1 MSGIARR
8 EVTIDINGS
17 THELALEPHWTLLR
31 LLRDRLGMIGT
42 REGCGEGS
50 CGTCTVLVDGEPA
63 RACLVLAV
71 RLDGRRVL
79 TIEGLSGP
87 DGVHALQQAFVD
99 HGASQCGFCTPGM
112 ILSAKA
118 LLDDNPR
125 PDDEEIKE
133 FMSGNLCR
141 CGSYSM
147 IFQAIR
153 SAGERLRAHGER
165 R

>member
-1 MSGIARR
+1 MSGIASR

-17 THELALEPHWTLLR
+17 THELVLEPHWTLLR

-71 RLDGRRVL
+71 RLDGKRVV

-87 DGVHALQQAFVD
+87 DGVHAIQQAFVD

-141 CGSYSM
+141 CGAYPN
-147 IFQAIR
+147 IRAAIR
-153 SAGERLRAHGER
+153 EAAQHRAA
-165 R
+165 

>member
-1 MSGIARR
+1 MKPNLKC
-8 EVTIDINGS
+8 EVTLNINGNI
-17 THELALEPHWTLLR
+17 HELALEPHWTLLR
-31 LLRDRLGMIGT
+31 VLRDELGMIGT

-50 CGTCTVLVDGEPA
+50 CGTCTVVVDGEPA

-71 RLDGRRVL
+71 RVNGSDVL

-87 DGVHALQQAFVD
+87 DGLHAVQQAFVD

-112 ILSAKA
+112 IMSAKA
-118 LLDDNPR
+118 LLDENPQ
-125 PDDEEIKE
+125 PADDDIKE

-153 SAGERLRAHGER
+153 TASERLRATGER